1 MAYEDD
7 IRAIG
12 PSPVDEVLELVRYV
26 TEQFKLVL
34 AQLVILL
41 NPIYGQE
48 IIQHRFRRVHDNG
61 FISFHRAFLGEDILP
76 CLRRKRVDL
85 IRRPVKSPVAINQ

>member
-1 MAYEDD
+1 MIRYTDQQVLGLSRAVRGMLYQVSLLGLLVMAYEDD

-12 PSPVDEVLELVRYV
+12 SSPVDEVLELVRYV

-41 NPIYGQE
+41 NPVYGQE
-48 IIQHRFRRVHDNG
+48 IIQH
-61 FISFHRAFLGEDILP
+61 
-76 CLRRKRVDL
+76 
-85 IRRPVKSPVAINQ
+85 